1 MRDPS
6 GDDRFA
12 NGDVHVRYESRI
24 EGDLIFFPRT
34 AIVTLVRA
42 GRAGDRSRRLFLAAS
57 TPDARVVRLGRTRDR
72 GAAKATT
79 PPSSF
84 SASTR
89 ASLFRRARHAP
100 FRSSLFDRAP
110 RAVSSTASPPSL
122 VRHEPRRHHLSRRR
136 SAPLVLA
143 VLPEELPREERGDR
157 HARVLRR
164 DGASPLA
171 SHTARARESRS
182 PREASRR
189 PARARRR
196 ASRRVARRSAR
207 AGARR
212 SPGTDTT
219 RRGFSSD
226 VLKRSRLDPH
236 PRRAQRED
244 TAVETQRASAPAR
257 TSAAA
262 LRRRPFRSLGLMP
275 SLLSPFGGALASP
288 LSDMEYEMNRMVNG
302 ASEENEVV
310 GEERRHLFLS
320 LSPGL
325 ASRQLRIP
333 PPFASRPHS
342 SQPPPS
348 SSLAAASSPQSSTR
362 CAT

>member
-34 AIVTLVRA
+34 AVVTLVRA

-171 SHTARARESRS
+171 SHTARARNRD
-182 PREASRR
+182 R
-189 PARARRR
+189 RARRR
-196 ASRRVARRSAR
+196 ADPRARDAARVVASR
-207 AGARR
+207 AGAREPAR
-212 SPGTDTT
+212 DV
-219 RRGFSSD
+219 RREPIRRVVAFPRTSSNAHAST
-226 VLKRSRLDPH
+226 LTPAARG
-236 PRRAQRED
+236 ED

>member
-34 AIVTLVRA
+34 AVVTLVRA

-171 SHTARARESRS
+171 SHTARARIAIAARGVA
-182 PREASRR
+182 PT
-189 PARARRR
+189 RARDAARVV
-196 ASRRVARRSAR
+196 ASR
-207 AGARR
+207 AGAREPAR
-212 SPGTDTT
+212 DVRREPIRRVVAFPRTSSNAHASTLNPAA
-219 RRGFSSD
+219 RRG
-226 VLKRSRLDPH
+226 RTRPW
-236 PRRAQRED
+236 RR
-244 TAVETQRASAPAR
+244 SAPPRPRAR
-257 TSAAA
+257 APPRSAAA
-262 LRRRPFRSLGLMP
+262 P
-275 SLLSPFGGALASP
+275 S
-288 LSDMEYEMNRMVNG
+288 
-302 ASEENEVV
+302 
-310 GEERRHLFLS
+310 
-320 LSPGL
+320 
-325 ASRQLRIP
+325 
-333 PPFASRPHS
+333 
-342 SQPPPS
+342 
-348 SSLAAASSPQSSTR
+348 AA
-362 CAT
+362 